1 MRFIARHDGQELAVE
16 VERSGA
22 GYRVKIG
29 ERWLEVDLAEAGPLV
44 HSLRLEDGRQFSLVH
59 HRDGNAHEVTLAGT
73 KVHVEI
79 VDPLALKRSRRDDGG
94 GAAGVVKALMPGR
107 IARISV
113 AKGDSVRKGQGL
125 LILEAMK
132 MENEIQAP
140 GDGIVDEIFVTAG
153 DTVEAGAPLVHV
165 APAPG

>member
-1 MRFIARHDGQELAVE
+1 MAE
-16 VERSGA
+16 VM
-22 GYRVKIG
+22 
-29 ERWLEVDLAEAGPLV
+29 
-44 HSLRLEDGRQFSLVH
+44 
-59 HRDGNAHEVTLAGT
+59 LAGT

-79 VDPLALKRSRRDDGG
+79 IDPLALKRSRRDDGG
-94 GAAGVVKALMPGR
+94 GAAGVVKAMMPGR

-153 DTVEAGAPLVHV
+153 DTVEAGANLVHV